1 MVWFAIL
8 KCMAHP
14 IGESTGRRGRGCL
27 GFSELALMLV
37 LKLGNWMENPCIF
50 L

>member
-1 MVWFAIL
+1 MVWFAVL

-14 IGESTGRRGRGCL
+14 IGESIGRGGRGCL

-37 LKLGNWMENPCIF
+37 LNLGNWIEKSMYF